1 MASWLCFGRGSSRVA
16 YLERLCDILNIF
28 DPDKYNEIMSCNAI
42 LLKWPLGQVRR
53 TFYKS
58 RPAGGEIRLRRT
70 GGCRIIWPWQT
81 FSARYKKNGR
91 KLIKRRIKLH
101 HRSIEGVVVEWFP
114 YQKGVSVRYE

>member
-1 MASWLCFGRGSSRVA
+1 MATRLCVGRGSSRVA

-28 DPDKYNEIMSCNAI
+28 DPV
-42 LLKWPLGQVRR
+42 GQVRR

-101 HRSIEGVVVEWFP
+101 HRRIEGVVVEWFP